1 MNQKKLRHR
10 SHPADAG
17 SSVLDTAKTALRPSN
32 QRNDKQVK
40 ARSLEEQQRRLE
52 EQQLLLMMST
62 ILLMI
67 PTDLART
74 KVGYRDDEVAL
85 VIRLVFSRYGGDSCN
100 LMIPLRDCSNKAS
113 SISIIQLQYYG
124 TVVRRSH

>member
-1 MNQKKLRHR
+1 
-10 SHPADAG
+10 
-17 SSVLDTAKTALRPSN
+17 
-32 QRNDKQVK
+32 
-40 ARSLEEQQRRLE
+40 
-52 EQQLLLMMST
+52 
-62 ILLMI
+62 MI

-100 LMIPLRDCSNKAS
+100 LMIPLRDCSKAS

-124 TVVRRSH
+124 TVVRGENGFSALHATYRVVVSI